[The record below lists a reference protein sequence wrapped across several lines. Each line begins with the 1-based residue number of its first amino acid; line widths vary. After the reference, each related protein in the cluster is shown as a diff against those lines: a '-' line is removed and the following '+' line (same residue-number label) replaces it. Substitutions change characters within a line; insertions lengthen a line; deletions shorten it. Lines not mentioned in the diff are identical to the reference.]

1 MRPLKPDVRVILLV
15 ALLAIAAGVSRGA
28 ARNWDRPDAQ
38 AAELAILLLGV
49 LLIAGVA
56 WGLKTGFFGGS
67 DD

>member
-1 MRPLKPDVRVILLV
+1 MRPLKPNERFILLV
-15 ALLAIAAGVSRGA
+15 ALFTIAVGVSRGA

-56 WGLKTGFFGGS
+56 WGLKSGFFGAS

>member
-1 MRPLKPDVRVILLV
+1 MRPLAPKERFILLV
-15 ALLAIAAGVSRGA
+15 ALLAIAVGVSRGA

-38 AAELAILLLGV
+38 AAELAILILGLLLV
-49 LLIAGVA
+49 AGAA